1 MKTHIKLTKGRVNEA
16 FLDATT
22 EADIALQI
30 QEDQVDSM
38 IDAAKYTRSVRHK
51 LGFSQ
56 TQLAQH
62 IGVSIDTIRN
72 WEQGKRTPV
81 GAAKALYRVL
91 DREPEAALSA
101 LGR

>member
-1 MKTHIKLTKGRVNEA
+1 MKTQSKLTNGRVNLA
-16 FLDATT
+16 VLDATT
-22 EADIALQI
+22 EADIARQI
-30 QEDQVDSM
+30 KQDQAEAM
-38 IDAAKYTRSVRHK
+38 IDAAKFTRSVRHK

-72 WEQGKRTPV
+72 WEQGKRSPV

-101 LGR
+101 LS